1 MVRDMLPDTG
11 SFERRALNRVTFGAR
26 DVEVAAVEKTGWP
39 AWVEDQLNPPP
50 GDEPRIAEH
59 IRARSMRIAYA
70 VQLPAGKSPG
80 WPAVDERRPLRYLYT
95 DLPAI
100 WEMVSKT
107 EISIAPNERHRIQQ
121 ELNAAT
127 WIRNVHSRY
136 QLREFMAD
144 FWANHFNV
152 GRQEDIYGAA
162 ALVIYDTEVIR
173 PNVFGN
179 FRTLLEAV
187 ATSAAML
194 RYLNN
199 AESKAAKP
207 TENYV
212 RELLEL
218 HTLGEEAYRGVAAD
232 PTASSVQAGLF
243 TVAAQFTDQDIV
255 AASRAFSGWTVEH
268 GQEGPDGPLP
278 FTGRFVYNPVQHNND
293 VGTFMG
299 VDASGQAAFQAPMG
313 QGRMILDILAAH
325 PATAKFVCGKICRRI
340 FGDSPPQNVLD
351 RAVAVWLSNIDAPD
365 QIKRVMAEILL
376 SPEMGNPPS
385 KLRRPYERII
395 ALLRTTDTIVNAYDD
410 AYTALFGLGDGL
422 YAWPTPDGRPD
433 NDAHWLSTAGNHH
446 FWNVMFDV
454 LVHPSFRTSFWEQ
467 TPAAVTGSA
476 TQIAEYWIGRIV
488 GRALP
493 QASVDALVEDMNT
506 GGGVMIAYASKG
518 IMNIENSLRRLALLI
533 ATTPEFAMR

>member
-1 MVRDMLPDTG
+1 MLSDTA
-11 SFERRALNRVTFGAR
+11 SFEHRALSRVTFGAR
-26 DVEVAAVEKTGWP
+26 DVEVAAVQQTGWP

-50 GDEPRIAEH
+50 GDEPRIEEH

-80 WPAVDERRPLRYLYT
+80 WPAVDERRPLRYLST
-95 DLPAI
+95 DLAAI

-127 WIRNVHSRY
+127 WIRNAHSRY

-162 ALVIYDTEVIR
+162 ALVAYDSQVIR

-179 FRTLLEAV
+179 FRAFLEAV

-194 RYLNN
+194 RYLDN

-218 HTLGEEAYRGVAAD
+218 HTLGEDAYHGVSANKEGTTV
-232 PTASSVQAGLF
+232 PAGLF
-243 TVAAQFTDQDIV
+243 TVAAGFTDQDIV
-255 AASRAFSGWTVEH
+255 AAARAFSGWTLEH
-268 GQEGPDGPLP
+268 GQQGPDGPLP
-278 FTGRFVYNPVQHNND
+278 FTGRFIYNPVQHNND
-293 VGTFMG
+293 AGLFMG
-299 VDASGQAAFQAPMG
+299 VDISGKAAALPPMG

-325 PATAKFVCGKICRRI
+325 PATAKFICGKICRRI
-340 FGDSPPQNVLD
+340 FGDTPPEGVVE
-351 RAVAVWLSNIDAPD
+351 RATAAWSAHVAAPD
-365 QIKRVMAEILL
+365 QIKRVLTEILL
-376 SPEMGNPPS
+376 SPEMGDAPS
-385 KLRRPYERII
+385 KLRRPFERLI

-410 AYTALFGLGDGL
+410 AYTALFALGDGL

-433 NDAHWLSTAGNHH
+433 HDSHWLSGAGNHH

-454 LVHPSFRTSFWEQ
+454 LAHPSFRTSFYAQ
-467 TPAAVTGSA
+467 TPAAITGSA
-476 TQIAEYWIGRIV
+476 TQILEFWVGRIV
-488 GRALP
+488 GRTLP
-493 QASVDALVEDMNT
+493 QASMDALIEDMNT

-533 ATTPEFAMR
+533 ATSPEFAVR